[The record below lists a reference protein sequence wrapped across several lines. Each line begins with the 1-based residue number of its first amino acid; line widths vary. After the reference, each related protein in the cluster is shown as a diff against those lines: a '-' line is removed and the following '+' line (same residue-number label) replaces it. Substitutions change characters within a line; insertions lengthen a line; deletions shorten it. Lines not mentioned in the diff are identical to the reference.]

1 MQRGVLPQDRHTRAI
16 RAPADRGRGAEH
28 SGGMARTGTGQYRE
42 VWKHRDFR
50 LLTWAFLV
58 DAIGSWAYNVVLIVW
73 VFDKTG
79 SPTWVAATTA
89 ASWLP
94 RLVFSPYAGVLADRY
109 ERRRVMLGSSP
120 LSCVAMV
127 GVTVVIATDAPVVLA
142 LVFSGVTTSFVT
154 GYRPA
159 AGGVLPDVVG
169 ERGLVAANAIF
180 GGLDS
185 LAVVVGPGI
194 GGLILLAD
202 SPTVGVAANAASFLG
217 AAVLVSRLR
226 IRSTGD
232 AGDSG
237 EGLFRQLADGAT
249 ALWQR
254 RIALVLV
261 VFCALDS
268 MVYAASTVINVPLSE
283 HLGTGSEGYSYLIA
297 GFALGGVLAAGL
309 ANRASASHRLAPVIL
324 LGMFALALPFAAL
337 AAVDSPVA
345 AFLLVSVS
353 GVGMIIVDVLALTA
367 LQREVPREVLGRVLG
382 IFESVIPGS
391 LLVASFITAALLKTW
406 GLTGALLAIGFGFAA
421 AAVLG
426 IGPVLR
432 TDRASLATVRAL
444 APRVTLLESLGLFTG
459 AARPMLERLAAAAVE
474 STVPADLVIVREGD
488 PADALWVLTEGE
500 VAVSARGE
508 GRAEK
513 PLRTMPAPTFF
524 GEIGILRG
532 VPRTATVRAVTPCVL
547 LRIDADEFSAAVTA
561 SGVSGSVLAQST
573 ARLARTH
580 PRLAASAEAVTLP
593 AQRLDEP
600 AVEQRT
606 DA

>member
-1 MQRGVLPQDRHTRAI
+1 
-16 RAPADRGRGAEH
+16 
-28 SGGMARTGTGQYRE
+28 MARSGTGQYRE

-58 DAIGSWAYNVVLIVW
+58 DEIGSWAYNVVLIVW

-89 ASWLP
+89 ASWAP
-94 RLVFSPYAGVLADRY
+94 RMLFSPYAGVLADRY
-109 ERRRVMLGSSP
+109 ERTRVMLGSSL
-120 LSCVAMV
+120 LSAAAMV
-127 GVTVVIATDAPVVLA
+127 GVTVVIASDAPVVLA
-142 LVFSGVTTSFVT
+142 LVFSGITTAFVT

-169 ERGLVAANAIF
+169 ERGLVAANAVF

-202 SPTVGVAANAASFLG
+202 SPTIGVAVNAASFLG
-217 AAVLVSRLR
+217 AALLVTRMTVRSR
-226 IRSTGD
+226 GD
-232 AGDSG
+232 AGAAG
-237 EGLFRQLADGAT
+237 EGLVRQVIDGLQ
-249 ALWQR
+249 ALVQR
-254 RIALVLV
+254 RVALVLV
-261 VFCALDS
+261 LFCALDS

-309 ANRASASHRLAPVIL
+309 ANRVSASHRLAPVIL

-337 AAVDSPVA
+337 AAVGSPVL
-345 AFLLVSVS
+345 AFGLVAVS
-353 GVGMIIVDVLALTA
+353 GLGMVIVDVLALTA

-382 IFESVIPGS
+382 VFEALIPGS
-391 LLVASFITAALLKTW
+391 LLVASFVTAVLLNAWGLTAALV
-406 GLTGALLAIGFGFAA
+406 AIGVGFSA

-426 IGPVLR
+426 IGPVVR

-474 STVPADLVIVREGD
+474 STVPADTVVVREGE

-500 VAVSARGE
+500 VSVSARGE
-508 GRAEK
+508 GWVEQ
-513 PLRTMPAPTFF
+513 PLRTMQAPTFF

-532 VPRTATVRAVTPCVL
+532 VPRTATVRATTPCAL
-547 LRIDADEFSAAVTA
+547 LRIDAEDFSGAVQS
-561 SGVSGSVLAQST
+561 SGVSSSVLAQST
-573 ARLARTH
+573 ARLTRTH
-580 PRLAASAEAVTLP
+580 PRLAASAEVTLP
-593 AQRLDEP
+593 VQRNDEP
-600 AVEQRT
+600 AAEQRSEV
-606 DA
+606 

>member
-1 MQRGVLPQDRHTRAI
+1 
-16 RAPADRGRGAEH
+16 
-28 SGGMARTGTGQYRE
+28 MARSGTGQYRE

-58 DAIGSWAYNVVLIVW
+58 DEIGSWAYNVVLIVW

-89 ASWLP
+89 ASWAP
-94 RLVFSPYAGVLADRY
+94 RMLFSPYAGVLADRY
-109 ERRRVMLGSSP
+109 ERTRVMLGSSL
-120 LSCVAMV
+120 LSAAAMV

-142 LVFSGVTTSFVT
+142 LVFSGITTAFVT

-169 ERGLVAANAIF
+169 ERGLVAANAVF

-202 SPTVGVAANAASFLG
+202 SPTIGVAVNAASFLG
-217 AAVLVSRLR
+217 AALLVTRMTVRSR
-226 IRSTGD
+226 GD
-232 AGDSG
+232 AGAAG
-237 EGLFRQLADGAT
+237 EGLVRQVIDGLK
-249 ALWQR
+249 ALVQR
-254 RIALVLV
+254 RVALVLV
-261 VFCALDS
+261 LFCALDS

-309 ANRASASHRLAPVIL
+309 ANRVSASHRLAPVIL

-337 AAVDSPVA
+337 AAVGSPVL
-345 AFLLVSVS
+345 AFGLVAVS
-353 GVGMIIVDVLALTA
+353 GLGMVIVDVLALTA

-382 IFESVIPGS
+382 VFEALIPGS
-391 LLVASFITAALLKTW
+391 LLVASFVTAVLLNAWGLTAALV
-406 GLTGALLAIGFGFAA
+406 AIGVGFSA

-426 IGPVLR
+426 IGPVVR

-474 STVPADLVIVREGD
+474 STVPADTMVVREGE

-500 VAVSARGE
+500 VSVSARGE
-508 GRAEK
+508 GWVEQR
-513 PLRTMPAPTFF
+513 LRTMQAPTFF

-532 VPRTATVRAVTPCVL
+532 VPRTATVRATTPCVL
-547 LRIDADEFSAAVTA
+547 LRIDAEDFSGAVQS
-561 SGVSGSVLAQST
+561 SGVSSSVLAQST

-580 PRLAASAEAVTLP
+580 PRLAASGEVTLP
-593 AQRLDEP
+593 AQRSDES
-600 AVEQRT
+600 AVEQRSEV
-606 DA
+606 